1 MVSTVSIR
9 DPLSLRPH
17 IIFHVRCSKVLWFFP
32 CSLPLARVSH
42 KGGYGSRQGEHRDF
56 LPLQCL
62 AFRRTRH
69 RVPPPRPSWPR
80 TSPKCHITADGS
92 NRQHRPVKH
101 SRSHIK
107 LETEQFL
114 YFQVRSCDFSACL
127 YLVNAEFGTEF
138 MTRDLRSSLWCDRP

>member
-1 MVSTVSIR
+1 MSIR

-17 IIFHVRCSKVLWFFP
+17 IIFHVWCSKVLWFFP

-42 KGGYGSRQGEHRDF
+42 KGGYGSRQGGHRDF

-62 AFRRTRH
+62 AFRWTRR

-80 TSPKCHITADGS
+80 TSLKCHIMADGT
-92 NRQHRPVKH
+92 NRQHRRVKH
-101 SRSHIK
+101 SRSHRK
-107 LETEQFL
+107 LKTGPCL
-114 YFQVRSCDFSACL
+114 YFQVRSLSACL
-127 YLVNAEFGTEF
+127 YLVNTEFGTDF